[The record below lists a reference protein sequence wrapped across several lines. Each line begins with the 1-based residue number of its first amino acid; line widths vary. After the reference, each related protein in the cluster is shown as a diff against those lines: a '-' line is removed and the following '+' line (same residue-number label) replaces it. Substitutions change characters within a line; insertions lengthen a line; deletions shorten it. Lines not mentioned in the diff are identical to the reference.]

1 MTTDTRTELK
11 GKVLS
16 LKDLVVYQEG
26 TIASRMIINKKA
38 GNITLFAFDESEGL
52 SEHTAPFDA
61 VLTVLDGEAEITIGG
76 TPFNLKEGETIIM
89 PANIPH
95 AVSAVARFKMM
106 LTMIREQE

>member
-38 GNITLFAFDESEGL
+38 GNITLFAFDEGEGL

-61 VLTVLDGEAEITIGG
+61 VLTILDGEAEITIGG
-76 TPFNLKEGETIIM
+76 TLFRLKEGETIIM

>member
-16 LKDLVVYQEG
+16 LKDLVAYQEG

-38 GNITLFAFDESEGL
+38 GNITLFAFDKGEGL

-76 TPFNLKEGETIIM
+76 TPFRLKEGETIIM

-95 AVSAVARFKMM
+95 AVSAITRFRMM
-106 LTMIREQE
+106 LTMIREHE

>member
-1 MTTDTRTELK
+1 MTDNTRTELK

-16 LKDLVVYQEG
+16 LKDLLTYQEG

-38 GNITLFAFDESEGL
+38 GNITIFAFDKGEGL

-61 VLTVLDGEAEITIGG
+61 VITVIEGKAEFTIGG
-76 TPFNLKEGETIIM
+76 TLFPLKEGETIIM

-95 AVSAVARFKMM
+95 AVSAVTRFKMM

>member
-1 MTTDTRTELK
+1 MSPDTRTELK

-16 LKDLVVYQEG
+16 LKDLVAYQEG

-38 GNITLFAFDESEGL
+38 GNITLFAFDDGEAL

-76 TPFNLKEGETIIM
+76 SPFLLKEGETIIM

-95 AVSAVARFKMM
+95 AVSAVTRFRMM
-106 LTMIREQE
+106 LTMIRE

>member
-38 GNITLFAFDESEGL
+38 GNITLFAFDEGEGL

-61 VLTVLDGEAEITIGG
+61 VITILDGEAEITIGG
-76 TPFNLKEGETIIM
+76 TPFRLKEGETIIM